1 MQETFLNHISNEDG
15 NAVKSFFSLFDQNQ
29 LKIIINPN
37 QLKKNIWLQLLFD
50 HLQAK
55 NHLLK
60 SNFQTA
66 FNFQNGLAQKFH
78 GIFKDLHRWALPI
91 LYTINNDLFKL
102 ANEADIL
109 LIQQNQKPVN
119 VEEGLR
125 TSQKAF
131 SCCTMDRFNA
141 VDISRKWG
149 TYYMVNLLFKCYFKL
164 DQTNLCKNITR
175 ALEASNLPE
184 LSLYPLSHRITYS
197 YYQGMLLFS
206 QENYKDSYMH
216 FDFGFRQLRSSE
228 EHSKNRVLFLKY
240 LIPLNILKGIY
251 PTKKLMFK
259 PENYKL
265 NLIYSNFVKS
275 CSEGDLNLFDLS
287 LIKFEANLVEFGT
300 FNLIEKLRFV
310 CLRNLFKKLVYV
322 VGGNQ
327 LSLQY
332 FLFAVKF
339 SLKESEGDEEKKK
352 ENELTDDINFSYTD
366 SGDVECKLANM
377 IHNGLIKGYMDHD
390 KQMIVLS
397 KANPF
402 PTLNFF

>member
-125 TSQKAF
+125 TSQ
-131 SCCTMDRFNA
+131 
-141 VDISRKWG
+141 
-149 TYYMVNLLFKCYFKL
+149 KL